1 MIFVISA
8 CQIFSA
14 RHNVLICLNGRIGS
28 VLMMGHEALG
38 KTHNRNTSMLLN
50 LNREVLGFL
59 KGFAVT

>member
-1 MIFVISA
+1 M
-8 CQIFSA
+8 
-14 RHNVLICLNGRIGS
+14 
-28 VLMMGHEALG
+28 LMMGHEALG